1 MRNGAL
7 QGAAWTAA
15 KCIYGMYADEE
26 EARNIAALDGEKDD
40 PGEHDEAD
48 ELVEVAEE
56 ALPPMAAGVPLES
69 IPTNGAA
76 GDGTSGHANPF
87 DPLGLGK
94 ATMDLWKAML
104 ANPQGLLAGQMEFA
118 KSMLELSGRSL
129 GASGRGEPLIG
140 PAPDD
145 RRFTHPAWTQNPA
158 FDAIKQGYLLATKAV
173 LDSIEGADTDAETKA
188 RVSFF
193 AKQYCDMLSPTNFAF
208 LNPAVIE
215 ETLRTGGENLRRG
228 VKNALEDIREN
239 RGRPALVDKKAFT
252 VGQNVATTPGNVVYR
267 NDVLEL
273 IEYTPTTE
281 TVYERPL
288 VIVPPWINK
297 YYILDLQP
305 ANSIIKFAVDSGIRT
320 YVVSWRNPDASM
332 ADFTWQQ
339 YLKHGP
345 LTANRIA
352 SAITRS
358 PDVNVI
364 GYCIGGTLTA
374 EMLAYLA
381 QSEEV
386 LVNAVT
392 FFAAL
397 TDFEEAGDLR
407 AFLGPEALSTIERK
421 MDEKGV
427 LDSSEMA
434 DTFNML
440 RANDLI
446 WNVAVNRYLLGKD
459 APAFD
464 LLYWNSDA
472 TRLPRAMHSYYLRNM
487 YVENNLVKP
496 GALKFKDVAIDLRRV
511 KNDVYAVATI
521 DDHIA
526 PWKSVYK
533 MTQLFSGETQ
543 FRLGH
548 SGHIAGIINSPAS
561 GKGNY
566 WRAASNP
573 PTADEWLASAQ
584 KVDGSWWP
592 DWMRWL
598 SERSGERVAA
608 PASPGSKHFKPK
620 APAPGTY
627 VLEKA

>member
-1 MRNGAL
+1 
-7 QGAAWTAA
+7 
-15 KCIYGMYADEE
+15 MYADEE
-26 EARNIAALDGEKDD
+26 EARDVSDAHKQG
-40 PGEHDEAD
+40 AD
-48 ELVEVAEE
+48 ELDQSEVDLANALLNEVEDS
-56 ALPPMAAGVPLES
+56 LPPMAAGVPLGS
-69 IPTNGAA
+69 IPANGASLRA
-76 GDGTSGHANPF
+76 DAPSAANPF

-94 ATMDLWKAML
+94 STLDVWKAML
-104 ANPQGLLAGQMEFA
+104 ANPEGLIAGQMQFA
-118 KSMLELSGRSL
+118 KAMMDLTQRSL
-129 GASGRGEPLIG
+129 VPSAEREPLIEPG
-140 PAPDD
+140 KDD
-145 RRFTHPAWTQNPA
+145 RRFAHPAWTQNPA

-173 LDSIEGADTDAETKA
+173 LDSIETAQTDAETKA
-188 RVSFF
+188 RVKFF

-228 VKNALEDIREN
+228 AQNVLEDIREN
-239 RGRPALVDKKAFT
+239 QGRPALVDKKAFT
-252 VGQNVATTPGNVVYR
+252 VGKNVATSPGNVVYR
-267 NDVLEL
+267 NDILEL
-273 IEYTPTTE
+273 IEYTPSTE

-320 YVVSWRNPDASM
+320 YVVSWRNPDRSM
-332 ADFTWQQ
+332 ADTTWQQ

-345 LTANRIA
+345 LTANRVA
-352 SAITRS
+352 SAIARS
-358 PDVNVI
+358 PDVNMI

-374 EMLAYLA
+374 ELLAYLA
-381 QSEEV
+381 QSDEL
-386 LVNAVT
+386 LVNSVT

-407 AFLGPEALSTIERK
+407 AFLGPEALASIEQK
-421 MDEKGV
+421 MEEKGV

-472 TRLPRAMHSYYLRNM
+472 TRLPRAMHRYYLRNM
-487 YVENNLVKP
+487 YAENNLVKP
-496 GALKFKDVAIDLRRV
+496 GALTFKGVPIDLRRV

-526 PWKSVYK
+526 PWKAVYK
-533 MTQLFSGETQ
+533 MTQLFSGDVQ

-548 SGHIAGIINSPAS
+548 SGHIAGIINPPAS

-566 WRAASNP
+566 WRAPANP
-573 PTADEWLASAQ
+573 PTADAWLAGAQ
-584 KVDGSWWP
+584 KIDGSWWP

-608 PASPGSKHFKPK
+608 PESAGNKHFRPK

>member
-1 MRNGAL
+1 MNADDEQANDLASVHETEDDGLDEAEADLAAAL
-7 QGAAWTAA
+7 L
-15 KCIYGMYADEE
+15 E
-26 EARNIAALDGEKDD
+26 EA
-40 PGEHDEAD
+40 
-48 ELVEVAEE
+48 EE
-56 ALPPMAAGVPLES
+56 TLPPMAGIPLEG
-69 IPTNGAA
+69 IPTNGASAAA
-76 GDGTSGHANPF
+76 GTVPTSNPF

-94 ATMDLWKAML
+94 STLDVWKAML

-118 KSMLELSGRSL
+118 KAMMELTQRSV
-129 GASGRGEPLIG
+129 APAAEREPLIE
-140 PAPDD
+140 PAKED
-145 RRFTHPAWTQNPA
+145 RRFAHPAWTQNPA

-173 LDSIEGADTDAETKA
+173 IDSIEGAETDNETKA
-188 RVSFF
+188 RVKFF

-215 ETLRTGGENLRRG
+215 ETMRTGGENLRRG
-228 VKNALEDIREN
+228 AQNVLEDIREN
-239 RGRPALVDKKAFT
+239 NGRPALVDKKAFT
-252 VGQNVATTPGNVVYR
+252 VGKNVATTPGSVVYR
-267 NDVLEL
+267 NDILEL

-320 YVVSWRNPDASM
+320 YVVSWRNPDSSM
-332 ADFTWQQ
+332 ADTTWQQ

-345 LTANRIA
+345 LTANRVA

-358 PDVNVI
+358 PDVNMI
-364 GYCIGGTLTA
+364 GYCVGGTLTA
-374 EMLAYLA
+374 ELLAYLA

-386 LVNAVT
+386 LVNSVT

-397 TDFEEAGDLR
+397 TDFQEAGDLR
-407 AFLGPEALSTIERK
+407 AFLGPEALASIEKK
-421 MDEKGV
+421 MEEKGV
-427 LDSSEMA
+427 LESSEMA

-464 LLYWNSDA
+464 LLYWNGDA

-487 YVENNLVKP
+487 YAENNLAKP
-496 GALKFKDVAIDLRRV
+496 GALTFKGVPIDLRRV
-511 KNDVYAVATI
+511 RNDIYSIATI

-526 PWKSVYK
+526 PWKAVYK
-533 MTQLFSGETQ
+533 MTQLFSGDVQ

-548 SGHIAGIINSPAS
+548 SGHIAGIINPPAS

-566 WRAASNP
+566 WRAAANP

-584 KVDGSWWP
+584 KIEGSWWP

-598 SERSGERVAA
+598 SERSGERIAA
-608 PASPGSKHFKPK
+608 PTSAGSKHFRPK